1 MALNLKSGTSNN
13 LAVIEADGSLRTV
26 LQQPVGL
33 KSGTSGNLAI
43 VEADG
48 SLRTTDMQPARTPVQ
63 IFGTAL
69 AVGASG
75 SETLLTLSQV
85 RNLTSATGSSFTPT
99 NGKKLAIQSVV
110 FTQIGNSSATVATSI
125 FRIRYNPAGAA
136 TAASTPIILQTRVT
150 APASALSFT
159 QAPFTF
165 SGGWELPGDGTA
177 SFAFTVASTYA
188 LNAPTADIMLVGY
201 EY

>member
-1 MALNLKSGTSNN
+1 MALNLKSGTSSN
-13 LAVIEADGSLRTV
+13 LAVIETDGSLRTV
-26 LQQPVGL
+26 LQQPIGL
-33 KSGTSGNLAI
+33 KSGTSSNLAI

-69 AVGASG
+69 AVGNTG
-75 SETLLTLSQV
+75 VETLLTLSQV
-85 RNLTSATGSSFTPT
+85 RGLVSGSGSSFTVT
-99 NGKKLAIQSVV
+99 AGKKLNIQSLV
-110 FTQIGNSSATVATSI
+110 FTQIGNATATVATSI
-125 FRIRYNPAGAA
+125 FRMRYNPAGAA
-136 TAASTPIILQTRVT
+136 TVASTPIILQTRLT

-165 SGGWELPGDGTA
+165 SGGWELPGDGVA
-177 SFAFTVASTYA
+177 SFAFTVTSTYA
-188 LNAPTADIMLVGY
+188 TNTPTADVMLVGY